1 MLNAMDR
8 HCELCYLGINGK
20 QLRKMIAIN
29 IILHRHTEQVQVG
42 GEEKEKSD
50 ISEDLCILIWA

>member
-1 MLNAMDR
+1 
-8 HCELCYLGINGK
+8 
-20 QLRKMIAIN
+20 MIAIN
-29 IILHRHTEQVQVG
+29 IILHRHTEQDVQDG